1 MQRERAQGAVLAG
14 EQSGLELFLPICSL
28 RARTAV
34 AAQQQREEGG
44 EQEGWEPE
52 QSQPLQHG
60 QQERP
65 RGIRGA
71 EGCTTDLFPII
82 AKGRCKG
89 KKNLAGRSCTSFG
102 QGAPQ
107 SLCWDFPKH
116 LNKSP
121 DFPTS
126 WILPPNQLAF
136 FLSFGPGMFEE
147 R

>member
-116 LNKSP
+116 LNKSS